1 MKRKKDCTSCVNS
14 IKLHPKNTYI
24 WWICGLHDYR
34 IDKPDECICDDWK
47 ARPYKNKFNK
57 YSKLKQIHIKEIDYE
72 KQS

>member
-24 WWICGLHDYR
+24 WWICDLHDYR
-34 IDKPDECICDDWK
+34 IDKPDECVCDDWK

-72 KQS
+72 KQN

>member
-24 WWICGLHDYR
+24 WWICDLHDYR